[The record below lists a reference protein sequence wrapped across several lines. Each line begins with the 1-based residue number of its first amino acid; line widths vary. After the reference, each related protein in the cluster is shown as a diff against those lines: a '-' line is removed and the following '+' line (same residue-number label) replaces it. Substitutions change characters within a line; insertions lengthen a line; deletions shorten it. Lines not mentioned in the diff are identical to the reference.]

1 MNRFGFVR
9 VALCLGVFLFSIREA
24 SALEVPLSGD
34 AHVNTAHASI
44 NYGTLSNL
52 YVGNGNTAFLQF
64 DLTALPAGT
73 TSSQVSRATL
83 TVFVNR
89 INTAGSITVS
99 PVTAS
104 WGEYSITSATAP
116 TTGSSIGSFPV
127 TTAGQF
133 VSVDVTAQVQSW
145 LNTPASNY
153 GLALASSAANALF
166 DSKENDETGHSA
178 RLDVT
183 LVSQGPIGPQGL
195 QGLQGIQGPVG
206 STGAPGLTGPTG
218 PQGPAGTPG
227 AAGVGVV
234 YRNAYAAATTYAIN
248 DAVTFNGSTYISL
261 QPANTGNNPDTHPTF
276 WSVFAAA
283 GAPGSTGPQG
293 IQGLTGAFGP
303 VGPQGP
309 QGLQGVPGPIGLTGA
324 TGLTGPIGPVGPA
337 GATGATGAQGIQG
350 NPGPQGV
357 TGATGPVG
365 PAGATGAIGATGPAG
380 PVGATGATGAA
391 GPTGPT
397 GATGTFSYASNYS
410 STTSYTLGQVVFCST
425 TCSTNGS
432 SYISLVNGANQGF
445 DPPTSN
451 VKWALIAKAGTNG
464 TTGATGA
471 TGATGPMG
479 PSGPTGPAGP
489 TGPTGPAGSGGAMLK
504 DKNGVAQGYLMG
516 YDNYFYF
523 TVENSGYLYQVGVD
537 GTFPAGQIY
546 WTGANCT
553 GTPYLND
560 GWGGGQK
567 MLAKQ
572 LTYSAKTNTLYTL
585 SNPNA
590 SGVSTSVSVTSASI
604 ENPTC
609 YASAGVVGGWA
620 LTPTT
625 PAAVGSS
632 ATGNPLV
639 VPAPFQLP

>member
-9 VALCLGVFLFSIREA
+9 VALCLGVFLFSICEA

-34 AHVNTAHASI
+34 AHVTTAHAGI

-64 DLTALPAGT
+64 DLSTLPTGT

-89 INTAGSITVS
+89 VNTAGSVTVS

-116 TTGSSIGSFPV
+116 ATGSSIGSFPV
-127 TTAGQF
+127 TIAGQF

-145 LNTPASNY
+145 LNTSNSNY
-153 GLALASSAANALF
+153 GLALSSSTANALF

-183 LVSQGPIGPQGL
+183 LVSQGP
-195 QGLQGIQGPVG
+195 QGLQGIQGVPGPVG
-206 STGAPGLTGPTG
+206 STGATGLPGPIGPSGPQGLQGIQGVPGPVGLTGATGLPGPIGLQGAIGPIG
-218 PQGPAGTPG
+218 PQGPTGATG
-227 AAGVGVV
+227 AAGAGVV
-234 YRNAYAAATTYAIN
+234 YRNAYDAATTYAVN

-261 QPANTGNNPDTHPTF
+261 QSANTGNSPDTQPTF

-283 GAPGSTGPQG
+283 GATGITGAQG
-293 IQGLTGAFGP
+293 IQGIQGMP
-303 VGPQGP
+303 GPQGATGAP
-309 QGLQGVPGPIGLTGA
+309 GPPGLQGLTGA
-324 TGLTGPIGPVGPA
+324 TGLQGPIGP
-337 GATGATGAQGIQG
+337 I
-350 NPGPQGV
+350 GV
-357 TGATGPVG
+357 TG
-365 PAGATGAIGATGPAG
+365 PAGPAG
-380 PVGATGATGAA
+380 PVGA
-391 GPTGPT
+391 T

-425 TCSTNGS
+425 TCTTNGS
-432 SYISLVNGANQGF
+432 SYISLVNGPNQGF

-451 VKWALIAKAGTNG
+451 VNWALIAQAGANG
-464 TTGATGA
+464 ATGATGPAGPTGAMGPAGPTGATGA
-471 TGATGPMG
+471 TGATGP
-479 PSGPTGPAGP
+479 
-489 TGPTGPAGSGGAMLK
+489 AGSGAAMLK
-504 DKNGVAQGYLMG
+504 DANGVSQGNLIAF
-516 YDNYFYF
+516 DNSFKF
-523 TVENSGYLYQVGVD
+523 TVENSGYLYLVGAD
-537 GTFPAGQIY
+537 GAFPTAQIY
-546 WTGANCT
+546 WTGASCT

-560 GWGGGQK
+560 GAGGAGGK
-567 MLAKQ
+567 MTISKRVI
-572 LTYSAKTNTLYTL
+572 YSAQANSLYSM

-590 SGVSTSVSVTSASI
+590 GGISTSVSFTAASI

-609 YASAGVVGGWA
+609 MTAGYTASGWA
-620 LTPTT
+620 LTPIT
-625 PAAVGSS
+625 PAAVGSTAS
-632 ATGNPLV
+632 GAPLK

>member
-1 MNRFGFVR
+1 LNRFGFVR

-34 AHVNTAHASI
+34 AHVTTAHAGI

-64 DLTALPAGT
+64 DLTTLPAGT

-89 INTAGSITVS
+89 VNTAGSVTVS

-127 TTAGQF
+127 TIAGQF

-145 LNTPASNY
+145 LNTSNSNY
-153 GLALASSAANALF
+153 GLALSSSTANALF

-183 LVSQGPIGPQGL
+183 LVSQGPIGPAGP
-195 QGLQGIQGPVG
+195 QGLQGIQGVPGPVG
-206 STGAPGLTGPTG
+206 LTGANGLPGPIGLQGPIGPTG
-218 PQGPAGTPG
+218 PQGPTGATG
-227 AAGVGVV
+227 AAGAGVV
-234 YRNAYAAATTYAIN
+234 YRNAYDAATTYAVN

-261 QPANTGNNPDTHPTF
+261 QPANMGNSPDTHPAL

-283 GAPGSTGPQG
+283 GATG
-293 IQGLTGAFGP
+293 I
-303 VGPQGP
+303 
-309 QGLQGVPGPIGLTGA
+309 
-324 TGLTGPIGPVGPA
+324 
-337 GATGATGAQGIQG
+337 TGAQGIQG
-350 NPGPQGV
+350 IQGIQGMQGPQ
-357 TGATGPVG
+357 
-365 PAGATGAIGATGPAG
+365 GATGAPGPEGIQGATGSQGPIGPIGVTGPAGPAG
-380 PVGATGATGAA
+380 PVGA
-391 GPTGPT
+391 T

-425 TCSTNGS
+425 TCTTNGS
-432 SYISLVNGANQGF
+432 SYISLVNGSNQGF

-451 VKWALIAKAGTNG
+451 AKWALIAQAGADGATG
-464 TTGATGA
+464 ATGPAGPTGAMGPAGPTGATGA
-471 TGATGPMG
+471 TGATGPAG
-479 PSGPTGPAGP
+479 TGA
-489 TGPTGPAGSGGAMLK
+489 AMLK
-504 DKNGVAQGYLMG
+504 DANGVSQGNLIAF
-516 YDNYFYF
+516 DNSFKF
-523 TVENSGYLYQVGVD
+523 TVENSGYLYLVGAD
-537 GTFPAGQIY
+537 GAFPTAQIY
-546 WTGANCT
+546 WTGASCT

-560 GWGGGQK
+560 GAGGAGGK
-567 MLAKQ
+567 MTISKRVI
-572 LTYSAKTNTLYTL
+572 YSAQANSLYSM

-590 SGVSTSVSVTSASI
+590 GGISTSVSFTAASI

-609 YASAGVVGGWA
+609 MAAAYTASGWA

-625 PAAVGSS
+625 PAAIGSTAS
-632 ATGNPLV
+632 GTPLK